1 MIDVSRIRL
10 AGVNRAAEEFLQKY
24 HPSLDLPIPIE
35 EIVELRMGIGLN
47 VVSGIKQLLDIDA
60 FINRGFT
67 EIFIDSF
74 SFDKYIPRTR
84 FSIAHEIGH
93 VILHREWYEKNG
105 PTDIEGYLNFIDR
118 TNEENY
124 KKIEIQASTFAGLVL
139 IPTRKL
145 IKLFVERLGK
155 LPKEEEPELLGGIIQ
170 DLPTIFNVSERPI
183 LWRLQ
188 DEKII
193 KRTPFY

>member
-10 AGVNRAAEEFLQKY
+10 VDVIRTAEEFLQKY
-24 HPSLDLPIPIE
+24 HPSLGLPIPIE
-35 EIVELRMGIGLN
+35 DIIELKMGIGLN

-67 EIFIDSF
+67 EIFVDSF
-74 SFDKYIPRTR
+74 SFDKYVPRTR

-93 VILHREWYEKNG
+93 SILHREWYEKNG
-105 PTDIEGYLNFIDR
+105 PANIEEYFDFIDR
-118 TNEENY
+118 IDEETY

-139 IPTRKL
+139 VPTKQL
-145 IKLFVERLGK
+145 IGLFIERLGK

-170 DLPTIFNVSERPI
+170 DLPGIFNVSEKPL